1 MAERETLKTGDGV
14 RVRPFAEIVA
24 ALGKDGKSE
33 GLPFMPEMR
42 RYCGR
47 NYVIAAIMTKI
58 CSGGE
63 GMRQVV
69 GEPLIRLEDLRCDGA
84 DHDNCSR
91 LCTLLWKPSWL
102 EPDGQK
108 SSKTEGEIGPVAGG
122 WPFRTRTI
130 AGAYVCQVTALS
142 GATAP
147 ITVPGKLRLAL
158 GDVVRGEWSAPALVR
173 SFLRVLLRRLR
184 AMTRRPASR
193 LFGGKPTPVQVL
205 ALEPGEPVE
214 VKSSREIAATLDRR
228 NRNRGLEFSSYM
240 LPYCGGRYRVQAR
253 VHAFIDERTGLMR
266 ELDNT
271 VVLEGVTC
279 GGDTT
284 AGLCRRSECLYWR
297 EIWLRRVP
305 RP

>member
-1 MAERETLKTGDGV
+1 MVKRDTLKTGEMVWV
-14 RVRPFAEIVA
+14 RTFPEIIA
-24 ALGKDGKSE
+24 ALDKDGNSE
-33 GLPFMPEMR
+33 GLPFMPEMQ

-69 GEPLIRLEDLRCDGA
+69 GEPLIRLEDLRCDGT

-91 LCTLLWKPSWL
+91 LCSLLWKPSWL
-102 EPDGQK
+102 RPDGRK
-108 SSKTEGEIGPVAGG
+108 RLKTEGEIGPVAGG
-122 WPFRTRTI
+122 WPFRTTTI

-142 GATAP
+142 GATAL

-158 GDVVRGEWSAPALVR
+158 SDVACGEWGAPAFVGSYSR
-173 SFLRVLLRRLR
+173 ALLQRLR
-184 AMTRRPASR
+184 AMTRRSPSKLTGA
-193 LFGGKPTPVQVL
+193 KPTPVEVL
-205 ALEPGEPVE
+205 ALEPGELVE
-214 VKSSREIAATLDRR
+214 VKSFSKIAATLDRR

-240 LPYCGGRYRVQAR
+240 LPYCGRRYRVKAR

-266 ELDNT
+266 ELANT

-284 AGLCRRSECLYWR
+284 SGLCRRSEYLYWR
-297 EIWLRRVP
+297 EIWLRRTP
-305 RP
+305 GP